1 MEQNEEKSR
10 KLSAREIEAYL
21 QKMKKSHYS
30 GDVMELVK
38 DDLEYGLSPA
48 QVESYLNRA
57 DFSSR
62 QKKLYS
68 EALRD
73 NFPKEVLEI
82 AFARGLK
89 VQQMQVACGYV
100 RKGISEDA
108 LREVLSEERS
118 AKEMSDMMQD
128 ILNRQEEDAAVP
140 VTELSD
146 SLQEQ
151 LDEALQQKEYLE
163 QQIAAK
169 EKEIQEGLAKVASQ
183 RGTIEEQAARIRELE
198 EQLEKRPEKRPARPQ
213 VSYEVQVPME
223 QGKPPVQIP
232 VEPVEVERKRSND
245 VGRFKMLFE
254 KRKART
260 DMVKLVSQADLSEGQ
275 LAAILAGMEQGL
287 TQEQLT
293 ELVHCGATP
302 EKMQIIVEIAALE
315 NSMRREE
322 A

>member
-1 MEQNEEKSR
+1 MEQNEKKSR

-73 NFPKEVLEI
+73 NFSKEVLEI

-108 LREVLSEERS
+108 LREVVSEERS

-146 SLQEQ
+146 GLQEQ
-151 LDEALQQKEYLE
+151 LDEVLQQKEHLE

-198 EQLEKRPEKRPARPQ
+198 ERLEKRPARPQ

-254 KRKART
+254 KRKAKT

-275 LAAILAGMEQGL
+275 LAAILTGMEQGL

>member
-73 NFPKEVLEI
+73 NFSKEVLEI

-198 EQLEKRPEKRPARPQ
+198 ERLEKRPARPQ

-232 VEPVEVERKRSND
+232 VEVERKRSND

-254 KRKART
+254 KRKAKT

-302 EKMQIIVEIAALE
+302 EKMQIIVEIAVLE

>member
-1 MEQNEEKSR
+1 MEQNEEKNR
-10 KLSAREIEAYL
+10 KLNAREIEAYL

-73 NFPKEVLEI
+73 NFSKEVLEI

-183 RGTIEEQAARIRELE
+183 RGIIEEQAARIRELE
-198 EQLEKRPEKRPARPQ
+198 ERLEKRPARPQ

-223 QGKPPVQIP
+223 QGKPPVQI
-232 VEPVEVERKRSND
+232 PVEVERKRSND

-260 DMVKLVSQADLSEGQ
+260 DMVKLVSQADLTEGQ
-275 LAAILAGMEQGL
+275 LAVILAGMEQGL
-287 TQEQLT
+287 TQE
-293 ELVHCGATP
+293 
-302 EKMQIIVEIAALE
+302 
-315 NSMRREE
+315 
-322 A
+322 

>member
-1 MEQNEEKSR
+1 
-10 KLSAREIEAYL
+10 
-21 QKMKKSHYS
+21 MKKSHYS

-140 VTELSD
+140 VKELSD

-151 LDEALQQKEYLE
+151 LDEVLQQKEHLE

-169 EKEIQEGLAKVASQ
+169 EKEIQEGLAKVARQ
-183 RGTIEEQAARIRELE
+183 RGIIEEQAARIRELE
-198 EQLEKRPEKRPARPQ
+198 ERLEKRPARPQ

-223 QGKPPVQIP
+223 QGKPPVQI
-232 VEPVEVERKRSND
+232 PVEVERKRSND

-302 EKMQIIVEIAALE
+302 EKMQIIVEIAVLE

>member
-1 MEQNEEKSR
+1 MR
-10 KLSAREIEAYL
+10 
-21 QKMKKSHYS
+21 KSHYS

-48 QVESYLNRA
+48 QVERYLNRA

-183 RGTIEEQAARIRELE
+183 RGIIEEQAARIRELE
-198 EQLEKRPEKRPARPQ
+198 ERLEKRPARPQ

-223 QGKPPVQIP
+223 QGKPPVQI
-232 VEPVEVERKRSND
+232 PVEVERKRSND

-302 EKMQIIVEIAALE
+302 EKMQIIVEIAVLE

>member
-1 MEQNEEKSR
+1 MR
-10 KLSAREIEAYL
+10 
-21 QKMKKSHYS
+21 KSHYS

-128 ILNRQEEDAAVP
+128 ILNRQEEDVAVP

-183 RGTIEEQAARIRELE
+183 RGIIEEQAARIRELE
-198 EQLEKRPEKRPARPQ
+198 ERLEKRPARPQ

-223 QGKPPVQIP
+223 QGKPPVQI
-232 VEPVEVERKRSND
+232 PVEVERKRSND

-302 EKMQIIVEIAALE
+302 EKMQIIVEIAVLE

>member
-183 RGTIEEQAARIRELE
+183 RGIIEEQAARIRELE
-198 EQLEKRPEKRPARPQ
+198 ERLEKRPARPQ

-232 VEPVEVERKRSND
+232 VEVERKRSND

-254 KRKART
+254 KRKAKT

-302 EKMQIIVEIAALE
+302 EKMQIIVEIAVLE

>member
-1 MEQNEEKSR
+1 MEQNEKKSR

-73 NFPKEVLEI
+73 NFSKEVLEI

-108 LREVLSEERS
+108 LREVVSEERS

-151 LDEALQQKEYLE
+151 LDEVLQQKEHLE

-198 EQLEKRPEKRPARPQ
+198 ERLEKRPARPQ

-223 QGKPPVQIP
+223 QGKPPVQI
-232 VEPVEVERKRSND
+232 PVEVERKRSND

-302 EKMQIIVEIAALE
+302 EKMQIIVEIAVLE

>member
-1 MEQNEEKSR
+1 
-10 KLSAREIEAYL
+10 
-21 QKMKKSHYS
+21 MKKSHYS

-183 RGTIEEQAARIRELE
+183 RGIIEEHAARIRELE
-198 EQLEKRPEKRPARPQ
+198 ERLEKRPARPQ

-223 QGKPPVQIP
+223 QGKPPVQI
-232 VEPVEVERKRSND
+232 PVEVERKRSND

-302 EKMQIIVEIAALE
+302 EKMQIIVEIAVLE

>member
-1 MEQNEEKSR
+1 MEQNEEKNR
-10 KLSAREIEAYL
+10 KLNAREIEAYL

-73 NFPKEVLEI
+73 NFSKEVLEI

-128 ILNRQEEDAAVP
+128 ILNRQEEDVAVP

-151 LDEALQQKEYLE
+151 LDEVLQQKENLE
-163 QQIAAK
+163 QQIEAK

-223 QGKPPVQIP
+223 QGKPPVQI
-232 VEPVEVERKRSND
+232 PVEVERKRSND

-302 EKMQIIVEIAALE
+302 EKMQIIVEIAVLE

>member
-1 MEQNEEKSR
+1 
-10 KLSAREIEAYL
+10 
-21 QKMKKSHYS
+21 MKKSHYS

-73 NFPKEVLEI
+73 NFSKEVLEI

-198 EQLEKRPEKRPARPQ
+198 EQLEKRPVRPQ

-223 QGKPPVQIP
+223 QGKPPVQI
-232 VEPVEVERKRSND
+232 PVEVERKRSND

>member
-1 MEQNEEKSR
+1 
-10 KLSAREIEAYL
+10 
-21 QKMKKSHYS
+21 MKKSHYS

-73 NFPKEVLEI
+73 NFSKEVLEI

-198 EQLEKRPEKRPARPQ
+198 EQLEKRPEKRPVRPQ
-213 VSYEVQVPME
+213 VSYEVQMQME
-223 QGKPPVQIP
+223 QGKSPVRI
-232 VEPVEVERKRSND
+232 PVEVERKRSND

-260 DMVKLVSQADLSEGQ
+260 DMVKLVSQADLTEGQ
-275 LAAILAGMEQGL
+275 LAVILAGMEQGL

>member
-1 MEQNEEKSR
+1 
-10 KLSAREIEAYL
+10 
-21 QKMKKSHYS
+21 MKKSHYS

-100 RKGISEDA
+100 RKGISEEA

-128 ILNRQEEDAAVP
+128 ILNRHEEDAAVP
-140 VTELSD
+140 ITELSD
-146 SLQEQ
+146 GLQEQ
-151 LDEALQQKEYLE
+151 LDEVLQQKEHLE
-163 QQIAAK
+163 QQIEAK

-183 RGTIEEQAARIRELE
+183 RGIIEEQAARIRELE
-198 EQLEKRPEKRPARPQ
+198 ERLEKRPVRPQ
-213 VSYEVQVPME
+213 VSYEVQMPME
-223 QGKPPVQIP
+223 QGKPPVRI
-232 VEPVEVERKRSND
+232 PVEVERKRSND

-302 EKMQIIVEIAALE
+302 EKMQIIVEIAVLE
-315 NSMRREE
+315 NRIRKEE

>member
-1 MEQNEEKSR
+1 
-10 KLSAREIEAYL
+10 
-21 QKMKKSHYS
+21 MKKSHYS

-73 NFPKEVLEI
+73 NFSKEVLEI

-151 LDEALQQKEYLE
+151 LDEVLQEKEHLE
-163 QQIAAK
+163 QQIEAK

-198 EQLEKRPEKRPARPQ
+198 EQLEKRPEKRPVRPQ
-213 VSYEVQVPME
+213 VSYEVQMQME
-223 QGKPPVQIP
+223 QGKPPVQI
-232 VEPVEVERKRSND
+232 PVEVERKRSND

-254 KRKART
+254 KRKARI

-275 LAAILAGMEQGL
+275 LAAILTGMEQGL

-302 EKMQIIVEIAALE
+302 EKMQIIVEIAVLE
-315 NSMRREE
+315 NNMRREE

>member
-1 MEQNEEKSR
+1 
-10 KLSAREIEAYL
+10 
-21 QKMKKSHYS
+21 MKKSHCN
-30 GDVMELVK
+30 GEVMELVK
-38 DDLEYGLSPA
+38 DDLEYGLSLA
-48 QVESYLNRA
+48 QVESYLNRR

-108 LREVLSEERS
+108 LREVVSEERS

-146 SLQEQ
+146 GLQEQ
-151 LDEALQQKEYLE
+151 LDEVLQQKEYLE
-163 QQIAAK
+163 QQIEAK

-183 RGTIEEQAARIRELE
+183 RNTIEEQAARIRELE
-198 EQLEKRPEKRPARPQ
+198 ERLEKRPARPQ
-213 VSYEVQVPME
+213 VSYEVQMPME
-223 QGKPPVQIP
+223 QGKPPVRI
-232 VEPVEVERKRSND
+232 PVEVERKRSND

-254 KRKART
+254 KRKVRT

-302 EKMQIIVEIAALE
+302 EKMQIIVEIAVLE

>member
-1 MEQNEEKSR
+1 MEQNEKKSR

-73 NFPKEVLEI
+73 NFSKEVLEI

-198 EQLEKRPEKRPARPQ
+198 EQLEKRPEKRPVRPQ

-223 QGKPPVQIP
+223 QGKPPVQI
-232 VEPVEVERKRSND
+232 PVEVERKRSND

>member
-1 MEQNEEKSR
+1 
-10 KLSAREIEAYL
+10 
-21 QKMKKSHYS
+21 MKKSHYS

-73 NFPKEVLEI
+73 NFSKEVLEI

-108 LREVLSEERS
+108 LREVVSEERS

-151 LDEALQQKEYLE
+151 LDEVLQQKEHLE

-198 EQLEKRPEKRPARPQ
+198 ERLEKRPARPQ

-232 VEPVEVERKRSND
+232 VEVERKRSND

-254 KRKART
+254 KRKAKT

-302 EKMQIIVEIAALE
+302 EKMQIIVEIAVLE

>member
-198 EQLEKRPEKRPARPQ
+198 EQLEKRPEKRPVRPQ
-213 VSYEVQVPME
+213 VSYEVQMQME
-223 QGKPPVQIP
+223 QGKPPVRI
-232 VEPVEVERKRSND
+232 PVEVERKRSND

-275 LAAILAGMEQGL
+275 LAVILAGMEQGL

>member
-1 MEQNEEKSR
+1 
-10 KLSAREIEAYL
+10 
-21 QKMKKSHYS
+21 MKKSHYS

-198 EQLEKRPEKRPARPQ
+198 EQLEKRPEKRPVRPQ
-213 VSYEVQVPME
+213 VSYEVQMQME
-223 QGKPPVQIP
+223 QGKPPVRI
-232 VEPVEVERKRSND
+232 PVEVERKRSND

-275 LAAILAGMEQGL
+275 LAVILAGMEQGL

>member
-1 MEQNEEKSR
+1 MEQNEKKSR

-108 LREVLSEERS
+108 LREVLREERS

-183 RGTIEEQAARIRELE
+183 RGIIEEQAARIRELE
-198 EQLEKRPEKRPARPQ
+198 ERLEKRPARPQ

-223 QGKPPVQIP
+223 QGKPPVQI
-232 VEPVEVERKRSND
+232 PVEVERKRSND

-302 EKMQIIVEIAALE
+302 EKMQIIVEIAVLE

>member
-73 NFPKEVLEI
+73 NFSKEVLEI

-198 EQLEKRPEKRPARPQ
+198 EQLEKRPEKRPVRPQ
-213 VSYEVQVPME
+213 VSYEVQVQME
-223 QGKPPVQIP
+223 QGKPPVRI
-232 VEPVEVERKRSND
+232 PVEVERKRSND

-275 LAAILAGMEQGL
+275 LAVILAGMEQGL

-302 EKMQIIVEIAALE
+302 EKMQIIVEIAVLE

>member
-1 MEQNEEKSR
+1 MEQNEEKNR
-10 KLSAREIEAYL
+10 KLNAREIEAYL

-73 NFPKEVLEI
+73 NFSKEVLEI

-183 RGTIEEQAARIRELE
+183 RGIIEEQAARIRELE
-198 EQLEKRPEKRPARPQ
+198 ERLEKRPARPQ

-223 QGKPPVQIP
+223 QGKPPVQI
-232 VEPVEVERKRSND
+232 PVEVERKRSND

-275 LAAILAGMEQGL
+275 LAAILAGLEQGL

-302 EKMQIIVEIAALE
+302 EKMQIIVEIAVLE

>member
-1 MEQNEEKSR
+1 MEQNEEKNR
-10 KLSAREIEAYL
+10 KLNAREIEAYL
-21 QKMKKSHYS
+21 QKMKKSHCN
-30 GDVMELVK
+30 GEVMELVK

-48 QVESYLNRA
+48 QVESYLNRR

-62 QKKLYS
+62 QKRLYS

-73 NFPKEVLEI
+73 NFSKEVLEI

-128 ILNRQEEDAAVP
+128 ILNRQEKDAAVP

-183 RGTIEEQAARIRELE
+183 RGIIEEQAARIRELE
-198 EQLEKRPEKRPARPQ
+198 ERLEKRPARPQ

-223 QGKPPVQIP
+223 QGKPPVQI
-232 VEPVEVERKRSND
+232 PVEVERKRSND

>member
-1 MEQNEEKSR
+1 
-10 KLSAREIEAYL
+10 
-21 QKMKKSHYS
+21 
-30 GDVMELVK
+30 MELVK
-38 DDLEYGLSPA
+38 DDLEYGLSLA
-48 QVESYLNRA
+48 QVERYLNRA

-140 VTELSD
+140 VTKLSD

-151 LDEALQQKEYLE
+151 LDEVLQQKEHLE
-163 QQIAAK
+163 QQIEAK

-198 EQLEKRPEKRPARPQ
+198 EQLEKRPEKRPVRPQ
-213 VSYEVQVPME
+213 VSYEVQMQME
-223 QGKPPVQIP
+223 QGKPPVRI
-232 VEPVEVERKRSND
+232 PVEVERKRSND

-302 EKMQIIVEIAALE
+302 EKMQIIVEIAVLE

>member
-198 EQLEKRPEKRPARPQ
+198 EQLEKRPVRPQ
-213 VSYEVQVPME
+213 VSYEVQMQME
-223 QGKPPVQIP
+223 QGKPPVRI
-232 VEPVEVERKRSND
+232 PVEVERKRSND

-275 LAAILAGMEQGL
+275 LAVILAGMEQGL

>member
-1 MEQNEEKSR
+1 
-10 KLSAREIEAYL
+10 
-21 QKMKKSHYS
+21 MKKSHYS

-73 NFPKEVLEI
+73 NFSKEVLEI
-82 AFARGLK
+82 AFARGLN

-140 VTELSD
+140 VTELLD

-198 EQLEKRPEKRPARPQ
+198 EQLEKRPVRPQ

-223 QGKPPVQIP
+223 QGKPPVQI
-232 VEPVEVERKRSND
+232 PVEVERKRSND

-302 EKMQIIVEIAALE
+302 EKMQIIVEIAVLE

-322 A
+322 V

>member
-151 LDEALQQKEYLE
+151 LDEVLQQKEHLE

-183 RGTIEEQAARIRELE
+183 RGTIEEQAARIRKLE
-198 EQLEKRPEKRPARPQ
+198 EQLEKRPEKRPVRPQ

-223 QGKPPVQIP
+223 QGKPPVQI
-232 VEPVEVERKRSND
+232 PVEVERKRSND

-275 LAAILAGMEQGL
+275 LAVILAGMEQGL

>member
-1 MEQNEEKSR
+1 
-10 KLSAREIEAYL
+10 
-21 QKMKKSHYS
+21 MKKSHYS

-100 RKGISEDA
+100 RKGISEEA

-183 RGTIEEQAARIRELE
+183 RGIIEEQAARIRELE
-198 EQLEKRPEKRPARPQ
+198 ERLEKRPARPQ
-213 VSYEVQVPME
+213 VSYDVQVPME
-223 QGKPPVQIP
+223 QGKPPVQI
-232 VEPVEVERKRSND
+232 PVEVERKRSND

-302 EKMQIIVEIAALE
+302 EKMQIIVEIAVLE

>member
-1 MEQNEEKSR
+1 
-10 KLSAREIEAYL
+10 
-21 QKMKKSHYS
+21 MKKSHYS

-151 LDEALQQKEYLE
+151 LDEVLQEKEHLE
-163 QQIAAK
+163 QQIEAK

-198 EQLEKRPEKRPARPQ
+198 EQLEKRPVRPQ
-213 VSYEVQVPME
+213 VSYEVQMQME

-232 VEPVEVERKRSND
+232 VAVERKRSND
-245 VGRFKMLFE
+245 VGRFKMLLE

-302 EKMQIIVEIAALE
+302 EKMQIIVEIAVLE

>member
-1 MEQNEEKSR
+1 
-10 KLSAREIEAYL
+10 
-21 QKMKKSHYS
+21 MKKSHYS

-82 AFARGLK
+82 AFARGLN
-89 VQQMQVACGYV
+89 VQQMQVACGYI

-146 SLQEQ
+146 GLQEQ
-151 LDEALQQKEYLE
+151 LDEVLRQKEYLE
-163 QQIAAK
+163 QQIEAK

-183 RGTIEEQAARIRELE
+183 RNTIEEQAARIRELE
-198 EQLEKRPEKRPARPQ
+198 EQLEKRPVRPQ
-213 VSYEVQVPME
+213 VSYEVQMPME
-223 QGKPPVQIP
+223 QGKPPVRI
-232 VEPVEVERKRSND
+232 PVEVERKRSND
-245 VGRFKMLFE
+245 VGRFRMLFE
-254 KRKART
+254 KKKART

-293 ELVHCGATP
+293 ELVHCGAAP
-302 EKMQIIVEIAALE
+302 EKMQIIVEIAVLE

>member
-73 NFPKEVLEI
+73 NFSKEVLEI

-169 EKEIQEGLAKVASQ
+169 EKA
-183 RGTIEEQAARIRELE
+183 
-198 EQLEKRPEKRPARPQ
+198 
-213 VSYEVQVPME
+213 
-223 QGKPPVQIP
+223 
-232 VEPVEVERKRSND
+232 
-245 VGRFKMLFE
+245 
-254 KRKART
+254 
-260 DMVKLVSQADLSEGQ
+260 
-275 LAAILAGMEQGL
+275 
-287 TQEQLT
+287 
-293 ELVHCGATP
+293 
-302 EKMQIIVEIAALE
+302 AALVP
-315 NSMRREE
+315 
-322 A
+322 

>member
-1 MEQNEEKSR
+1 MEQNEKKSR

-151 LDEALQQKEYLE
+151 LDEVLQQKEHLE

-198 EQLEKRPEKRPARPQ
+198 ERLEKRPARPQ

-232 VEPVEVERKRSND
+232 VEVERKRNND
-245 VGRFKMLFE
+245 VGRFRMLFE
-254 KRKART
+254 KKKTRT

>member
-1 MEQNEEKSR
+1 
-10 KLSAREIEAYL
+10 
-21 QKMKKSHYS
+21 MKKSHYS

-73 NFPKEVLEI
+73 NFSKEVLEI

-198 EQLEKRPEKRPARPQ
+198 EQLEKRPVRPQ

-223 QGKPPVQIP
+223 QGKPPVQI
-232 VEPVEVERKRSND
+232 PVEVERKRSND

-260 DMVKLVSQADLSEGQ
+260 DMVKLVSQADLTEGQ
-275 LAAILAGMEQGL
+275 LAVILAGMEQGL

>member
-1 MEQNEEKSR
+1 
-10 KLSAREIEAYL
+10 
-21 QKMKKSHYS
+21 MKKSHYS

-73 NFPKEVLEI
+73 NFSKEVLEI
-82 AFARGLK
+82 AFARGLN

-198 EQLEKRPEKRPARPQ
+198 EQLEKRPVRPQ

-223 QGKPPVQIP
+223 QGKPPVQI
-232 VEPVEVERKRSND
+232 PVEVERKRSND

-302 EKMQIIVEIAALE
+302 EKMQIIVEIAVLE

-322 A
+322 V

>member
-1 MEQNEEKSR
+1 
-10 KLSAREIEAYL
+10 
-21 QKMKKSHYS
+21 
-30 GDVMELVK
+30 MELVK

-151 LDEALQQKEYLE
+151 LDEVLQQKEHLE

-198 EQLEKRPEKRPARPQ
+198 ERLEKRPARPQ

-232 VEPVEVERKRSND
+232 VEVERKRNND
-245 VGRFKMLFE
+245 VGRFRMLFE
-254 KRKART
+254 KKKTRT

-275 LAAILAGMEQGL
+275 LAVILAGMEQGL

-302 EKMQIIVEIAALE
+302 EKMQIIVEIAVLE

>member
-1 MEQNEEKSR
+1 
-10 KLSAREIEAYL
+10 
-21 QKMKKSHYS
+21 MKKSHYS

-73 NFPKEVLEI
+73 NFSKEVLEI

-140 VTELSD
+140 ITEPSD
-146 SLQEQ
+146 GLQEQ
-151 LDEALQQKEYLE
+151 LDEVLQQKEHLE
-163 QQIAAK
+163 QQRAAK
-169 EKEIQEGLAKVASQ
+169 EKEIQEGLAKVARQ
-183 RGTIEEQAARIRELE
+183 RGIIEEQAARIRELE
-198 EQLEKRPEKRPARPQ
+198 ERLEKRPARPQ

-232 VEPVEVERKRSND
+232 VEVERKRSND
-245 VGRFKMLFE
+245 IGRFKMLFE

-302 EKMQIIVEIAALE
+302 EKMQIIVEIAVLE

>member
-82 AFARGLK
+82 AFARGLN
-89 VQQMQVACGYV
+89 VQQMQVACGYI

-108 LREVLSEERS
+108 LREALSEERS

-146 SLQEQ
+146 GLQEQ
-151 LDEALQQKEYLE
+151 LDEVLRQKEYLE
-163 QQIAAK
+163 QQIEAK

-183 RGTIEEQAARIRELE
+183 RNTIEEQAARIRELE
-198 EQLEKRPEKRPARPQ
+198 EQLEKRPVRPQ
-213 VSYEVQVPME
+213 VSYEVQMPME
-223 QGKPPVQIP
+223 QGKPPVRI
-232 VEPVEVERKRSND
+232 PVEVERKRSND
-245 VGRFKMLFE
+245 VGRFRMLFE
-254 KRKART
+254 KKKART

-293 ELVHCGATP
+293 ELVHCGAAP
-302 EKMQIIVEIAALE
+302 EKMQIIVEIAVLE

>member
-1 MEQNEEKSR
+1 MR
-10 KLSAREIEAYL
+10 
-21 QKMKKSHYS
+21 KSHYS

-38 DDLEYGLSPA
+38 DDLEYGLGPA

-73 NFPKEVLEI
+73 NFSKEVLEI

-128 ILNRQEEDAAVP
+128 ILNRQEEDEAVP

-198 EQLEKRPEKRPARPQ
+198 EQLEKRPVRPQ

-223 QGKPPVQIP
+223 QGKPPVQI
-232 VEPVEVERKRSND
+232 PVEVERKRSND

-302 EKMQIIVEIAALE
+302 EKMQIIVEIAVLE

>member
-1 MEQNEEKSR
+1 
-10 KLSAREIEAYL
+10 
-21 QKMKKSHYS
+21 MKKSHYS

-151 LDEALQQKEYLE
+151 LDEVLQQKEHLE
-163 QQIAAK
+163 QQIEEK

-198 EQLEKRPEKRPARPQ
+198 ERLEKRPARPQ

-232 VEPVEVERKRSND
+232 VEVERKRNND
-245 VGRFKMLFE
+245 VGRFRMLFE
-254 KRKART
+254 KKKTRT

-275 LAAILAGMEQGL
+275 LAVILAGMEQGL

-302 EKMQIIVEIAALE
+302 EKMQIIVEIAVLE

>member
-73 NFPKEVLEI
+73 NFSKEVLEI

-163 QQIAAK
+163 QQIEAK

-198 EQLEKRPEKRPARPQ
+198 EQLEKRLEKRPVRPQ
-213 VSYEVQVPME
+213 VSYEVQMQME
-223 QGKPPVQIP
+223 QGKPPVRI
-232 VEPVEVERKRSND
+232 PVEVERKRSND

-275 LAAILAGMEQGL
+275 LAVILAGMEQGL

-302 EKMQIIVEIAALE
+302 EKMQIIVEIAVLE

-322 A
+322 S